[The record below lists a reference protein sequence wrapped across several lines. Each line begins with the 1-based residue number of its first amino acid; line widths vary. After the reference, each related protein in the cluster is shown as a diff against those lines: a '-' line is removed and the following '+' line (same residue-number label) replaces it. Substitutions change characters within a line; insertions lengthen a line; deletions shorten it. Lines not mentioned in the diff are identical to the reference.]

1 MHGITLRKTVITKT
15 AMIKQLLLV
24 GIGGGIG
31 SMLRFLVSVLAGRF
45 AQGTFPLPTLLV
57 NLSGCFL
64 IGVLAG
70 IFTQPPYADHNM
82 RFLLITGFCGGYTT
96 FSTLAHENLLLI
108 ENQQVF
114 MAIGYTLL
122 SVVLGVALVW
132 AGIFASQAAYS
143 R

>member
-1 MHGITLRKTVITKT
+1 
-15 AMIKQLLLV
+15 MIKQLLLV

-31 SMLRFLVSVLAGRF
+31 SMLRFFVSTVIGKLSPGV
-45 AQGTFPLPTLLV
+45 FPLATLLV

-64 IGVLAG
+64 IGIFAG
-70 IFTQPPYADHNM
+70 IFTQPPYSDNSI
-82 RFLLITGFCGGYTT
+82 RFLLISGFCGGYTT
-96 FSTLAHENLLLI
+96 FSTFASENMVLI
-108 ENQQVF
+108 ENQQIF

-132 AGIFASQAAYS
+132 AGMWASQVAYS